1 MPAMRVSVID
11 VGSNTA
17 RLFVADVRRSGL
29 TIVDEDRAFLELGAN
44 LPADTDKLTDLRKV
58 ARRFAKRS
66 RELDV
71 DIAESVVT
79 APGRGPRGEAIVQ
92 VLREVTKGPV
102 RVLTPDDE
110 GCLAYTG
117 AVACA
122 VDVPEV
128 VAVVD
133 VGGGSTEI
141 VVGTPWFG
149 PSWVR
154 SLELGSLSLTRAYLQ
169 GDAPDTRALEAARD
183 DVRRSLESVDP
194 PWSDAALATGGSARA
209 MRKIIG
215 EAYTADELDDAI
227 SALSR
232 VRATEVAEVFGIN
245 PRRAGTVVGG
255 AVVLAEVAR
264 VLRRRLIVARGG
276 LREGVALELA
286 AEAARAAA

>member
-17 RLFVADVRRSGL
+17 RLFVTEVRGSEL
-29 TIVDEDRAFLELGAN
+29 SVVDEDRAFLELGAD
-44 LPADTDKLTDLRKV
+44 LPADVDKLADLRKV

-71 DIAESVVT
+71 DIAETVVT
-79 APGRGPRGEAIVQ
+79 APGRGARGKAIVQ
-92 VLREVTKGPV
+92 VLRDVTNGPV
-102 RVLTPDDE
+102 RVLTPDEE
-110 GCLAYTG
+110 GCLAYAG

-128 VAVVD
+128 IAVVD

-154 SLELGSLSLTRAYLQ
+154 SLELGSLSLTRAFLQ
-169 GDAPDTRALEAARD
+169 GDVLDARALHAARD
-183 DVRRSLESVDP
+183 AVRRSLESIDP
-194 PWSDAALATGGSARA
+194 PWGDAALATGGSARA

-215 EAYTADELDDAI
+215 EAYTADELDDAT
-227 SALSR
+227 STLSR
-232 VRATEVAEVFGIN
+232 LRASEISEVFGIN
-245 PRRAGTVVGG
+245 PRRVGTVVGG
-255 AVVLAEVAR
+255 AIVLAEVAR
-264 VLRRRLIVARGG
+264 VLRRRLVVARGG

>member
-17 RLFVADVRRSGL
+17 RLFVTDVRGSGL
-29 TIVDEDRAFLELGAN
+29 SVVAEDRAFLELGAGR
-44 LPADTDKLTDLRKV
+44 PVDADKLADLRKV

-71 DIAESVVT
+71 DIAETVVT
-79 APGRGPRGEAIVQ
+79 APGRGARGKAIVQ
-92 VLREVTKGPV
+92 VLRDVTKGPV
-102 RVLTPDDE
+102 RVLTPDEE
-110 GCLAYTG
+110 GFLAYTG

-122 VDVPEV
+122 GDVPEV

-141 VVGTPWFG
+141 VVGTPWLG
-149 PSWVR
+149 PSWIR
-154 SLELGSLSLTRAYLQ
+154 SLELGSLSVTRAFLQ
-169 GDAPDTRALEAARD
+169 SDAPDSHGLGVARD
-183 DVRRSLESVDP
+183 EVRRSLEAIDP

-209 MRKIIG
+209 MRKIAG

-227 SALSR
+227 STLGRLR
-232 VRATEVAEVFGIN
+232 VSEISAVFGIN
-245 PRRAGTVVGG
+245 PRRAGTVVAG

-264 VLRRRLIVARGG
+264 VLRRRLVVARGG

-286 AEAARAAA
+286 AEATRAAA